1 MPIQESKGIRAIFRK
16 MAKKAKKGK
25 IFEDLSKNVENLKKK
40 LKKGSLMCA
49 NIAFLKQLEYALGK
63 TTKSLK
69 IL

>member
-1 MPIQESKGIRAIFRK
+1 

-25 IFEDLSKNVENLKKK
+25 IFEDLGKNVENLKNN
-40 LKKGSLMCA
+40 LKKGSLTCA
-49 NIAFLKQLEYALGK
+49 NVALLNQLEYALGK